1 MRRNHAI
8 IAPDGY
14 INSNVP
20 GWTGSTVNVLINE
33 QMGARLCQ
41 TLVTLTE
48 AGKLTGMTQA
58 SQIFFC
64 VVAGQVEAAADSFRK
79 TLTAGQFVYVPVGQ
93 PYQFKDATPG
103 TQILT
108 FHKVSCPEIG

>member
-20 GWTGSTVNVLINE
+20 SWIGCSVNVLINE
-33 QMGARLCQ
+33 QMGARVCQ

-48 AGKLTGMTQA
+48 AGKLTGMT
-58 SQIFFC
+58 
-64 VVAGQVEAAADSFRK
+64 
-79 TLTAGQFVYVPVGQ
+79 
-93 PYQFKDATPG
+93 
-103 TQILT
+103 
-108 FHKVSCPEIG
+108 